1 MLKNQGLIESL
12 GAYKL
17 PNCTQEAHHGDHQLS
32 EFCMEDGCS
41 TQLVPVCAFCKFINH
56 KKNKHDIKPVKLIF
70 GELIKDLE
78 EKQLDF
84 EKQITGE
91 DEIEKDLKNI
101 ANELAA
107 TVEKCNQMIEHIN
120 LNLEKYRALVR
131 KEPYERIAIRKLLRE
146 VFKSNESEVIL
157 RKNVDELRQYT
168 RVDEDGLLKVN
179 DAVSLTALRDGQQ
192 KTQLFIKNMQAPL
205 KTLDEVRSYLDISMQ
220 QFFLEYDSE
229 DIVSD
234 KGDYTPQ
241 QQFEYSKSFSKNQ
254 MQQRLQKKE
263 ERKRELEKQRDYI
276 KHQMDK
282 HVDDMVKQQFI
293 FQKNISNQ
301 YFGYKIINIQCD
313 NKHCSFVDDVNL
325 VFTQMLKAKFYY
337 LLNTIKCPDG
347 KKLNLEMEGVMQEL
361 RRYQ

>member
-84 EKQITGE
+84 EKQNSGE

-263 ERKRELEKQRDYI
+263 ESKQYLSIIKPKIFGLFQQKQERKNSKSKEINMFISDSISSI
-276 KHQMDK
+276 KWTSMQMIC
-282 HVDDMVKQQFI
+282 VT
-293 FQKNISNQ
+293 
-301 YFGYKIINIQCD
+301 INIAASQIYLIYSL
-313 NKHCSFVDDVNL
+313 NK
-325 VFTQMLKAKFYY
+325 K
-337 LLNTIKCPDG
+337 
-347 KKLNLEMEGVMQEL
+347 
-361 RRYQ
+361 